1 MSEQTP
7 DFTPHEGDD
16 NQHEAVLY
24 RGIYNGEE
32 VDIIE
37 SYLKNKIIYARLAD
51 GRTDIPEDQ
60 IKQLGKK
67 ETRQTEASQEAAE
80 ELGKIVV
87 DSASHEPTES
97 TDTVRPIT
105 VPGQQEEL
113 NNAPPRHSGEGGK
126 NPANNNSESQKSD
139 IKFKRGDDVK
149 VKTRNRKHEYI
160 WKVNAVFVG
169 KKGRIFVRVIEP
181 DGKFPERVIPQEQLL
196 EWNPNF
202 GKPSQETDT
211 PQHNKEP
218 EPKKDATN
226 KDDIQDPKDKGN
238 GNGNGNNNDSP
249 ETANGSDENE
259 WLDPRFILFLKEKYK
274 QMLEDESINA
284 ARVRDKLTDHYKKDI
299 IRTRVIELVIRNRIG
314 RDQWLAGARYGE
326 NRLAGFES
334 SNNHEIQRPSEE
346 ILQEIASKMDLS
358 NEELMLEASDKNKKL
373 NEHVR
378 KFKPGEKVRIFLRG
392 GKGDVDNDWIVKG
405 YQNDYAPGVLV
416 TKGKE
421 VRKFSEKQLR
431 EFQDRP
437 QPSEIENNIE
447 RLKPFFG
454 KTVKILEDGQVVEA
468 KFAGVR
474 IDGKFYIDQETG
486 EFVTDSNGNVWTDE
500 QNNPIP
506 KHTRQE
512 FDFDKIDEFLSWQSL
527 KTEAEIAAE
536 QIAKQA
542 AKVERIN
549 REMPEDERKFEL
561 GQEVKIM
568 RGKTVD
574 TGWTVDDFKK
584 AGNKVEVVLIK
595 EGKRFSAEQEM
606 LANWQL
612 SPEGFVP
619 SIEPKDDDKSSD
631 KQDASQDNKDEKQKS
646 DPNNRYKDKENHIK
660 KLEERLVKLKEE
672 EIRKSM
678 WEKRTAQ
685 WKNFWKQFDA
695 GETSREVRLN
705 KRRKKI
711 ARIAGG
717 VAVVGLWPVT
727 IYGGVVGSGALFSNQ
742 KYHNTIRRIHNREIS
757 TLERDIREEKEELE
771 RIKKK
776 DAETK

>member
-1 MSEQTP
+1 MSEDLPITP
-7 DFTPHEGDD
+7 PEEGNEDLEKPSRRMAELPDGTLVVVEGKSFIENKFEYYLVDYGNDIKDKVRAYNIVFRDD
-16 NQHEAVLY
+16 LDISEGEPKPAYSN
-24 RGIYNGEE
+24 EE
-32 VDIIE
+32 VTELTPEQQQARKEIINFLTPRIKAIQDRKDNPPPGDE
-37 SYLKNKIIYARLAD
+37 FQLAKLETLVKLAHD
-51 GRTDIPEDQ
+51 GEFT
-60 IKQLGKK
+60 KMGKY
-67 ETRQTEASQEAAE
+67 
-80 ELGKIVV
+80 
-87 DSASHEPTES
+87 
-97 TDTVRPIT
+97 
-105 VPGQQEEL
+105 
-113 NNAPPRHSGEGGK
+113 SGTNVQGK
-126 NPANNNSESQKSD
+126 NQEGANSILKYFASALEFEKEGSKRQKQILNIINSLENAGIDISLVTQKA
-139 IKFKRGDDVK
+139 K
-149 VKTRNRKHEYI
+149 
-160 WKVNAVFVG
+160 A
-169 KKGRIFVRVIEP
+169 
-181 DGKFPERVIPQEQLL
+181 
-196 EWNPNF
+196 
-202 GKPSQETDT
+202 
-211 PQHNKEP
+211 QHNKEP
-218 EPKKDATN
+218 EPKKDVTN
-226 KDDIQDPKDKGN
+226 KHDIQDPKDK

-274 QMLEDESINA
+274 QMLEDESINT

-299 IRTRVIELVIRNRIG
+299 IRTRVIELAIRNRIG

-326 NRLAGFES
+326 NRLAGFEP

-373 NEHVR
+373 NEHTR

-392 GKGDVDNDWIVKG
+392 GKGEVDYDWIVKG

-416 TKGKE
+416 TKGK
-421 VRKFSEKQLR
+421 VMHKFSEKQLR